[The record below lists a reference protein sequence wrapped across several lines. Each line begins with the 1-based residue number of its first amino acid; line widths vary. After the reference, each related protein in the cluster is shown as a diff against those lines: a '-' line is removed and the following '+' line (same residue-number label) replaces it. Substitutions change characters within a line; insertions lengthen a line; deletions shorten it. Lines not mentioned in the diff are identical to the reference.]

1 MLPPLGPSDK
11 LPPPC
16 TTPQVIT
23 AALWQIDAV
32 LVPNASPAP
41 AANDFSSL
49 AAALGNT
56 RNISTFV
63 VALQASGLQSALL
76 RLRGTVFVPTDKV
89 RSGTS
94 TCITSF

>member
-1 MLPPLGPSDK
+1 VLSALGPSDK

-32 LVPNASPAP
+32 LVPNAIDAVLVPNASPAT
-41 AANDFSSL
+41 ANDFSSL

-56 RNISTFV
+56 RNISTLV
-63 VALQASGLQSALL
+63 
-76 RLRGTVFVPTDKV
+76 
-89 RSGTS
+89 
-94 TCITSF
+94 